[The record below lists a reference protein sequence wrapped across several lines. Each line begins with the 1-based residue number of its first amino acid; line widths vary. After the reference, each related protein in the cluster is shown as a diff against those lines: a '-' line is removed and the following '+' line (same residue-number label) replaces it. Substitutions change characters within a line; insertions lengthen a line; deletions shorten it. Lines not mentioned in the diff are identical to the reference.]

1 MKFETE
7 MAMEKRYQI
16 FISSTFNDLH
26 KERNLIIQAILRT
39 GYYPAGMEWFPGID
53 EEQFEYIKQVI
64 DDSDYYVLILG
75 GLYGTIASDGRSYTE
90 KEYDYALEKGKKIIS
105 MVQKKP
111 TITEENDERKIK
123 FLQFH
128 RKVTSDRLVSFWDTQ
143 EELTSKF
150 ATNLEITIRKYPAQ
164 GWVRC
169 NSDICTERL
178 EFTDINAKIVALKLN
193 SIRTIHI
200 MASGTSSYI
209 PIVKNLLKINRRKNT
224 WVNVFIY
231 FRLGSDMKRIDYFR
245 NQYDLWWNK
254 LKKEYPK
261 LKFHFVCVDD
271 FKISFRGVII
281 NREIGLV
288 GFYIRVN
295 GTTLGTLEDS
305 IYVDKSTD
313 VGRYILSYCLQCFET
328 QKEYPTLKN
337 CIEDLIPVL

>member
-1 MKFETE
+1 
-7 MAMEKRYQI
+7 MEKRYQV
-16 FISSTFNDLH
+16 FISSTFKDLNV
-26 KERNLIIQAILRT
+26 ERNLIIQAVLRA

-90 KEYDYALEKGKKIIS
+90 KEYDYALKKGKKIIS

-111 TITEENDERKIK
+111 TATEENSERKIK

-128 RKVTSDRLVSFWDTQ
+128 KKVTCDRLVSFWNTQ
-143 EELTSKF
+143 EELISKF
-150 ATNLEITIRKYPAQ
+150 ATNLEMTIKKYPAQ

-178 EFTDINAKIVALKLN
+178 AFTDMNAKITALKFN

-209 PIVKNLLKINRRKNT
+209 PIVKNLLKINKRKNAK
-224 WVNVFIY
+224 VNIY
-231 FRLGSDMKRIDYFR
+231 IFFRLGNDMKRIDYFR
-245 NQYDLWWNK
+245 NQYDLWWNN

-261 LKFHFVCVDD
+261 LIFHFTCVDD
-271 FKISFRGVII
+271 FKISFRGVIV
-281 NREIGLV
+281 NREMGLV
-288 GFYIRVN
+288 GFYVRVN

-305 IYVDKSTD
+305 IYVNKNTD
-313 VGRYILSYCLQCFET
+313 VGRYILSYCLKCFET
-328 QKEYPTLKN
+328 QKEYPTLKS
-337 CIEDLIPVL
+337 CIEDSGLML